1 MKTTSRDSSAAPVP
15 VDRRT
20 FLGFLTWGIGGL
32 ISLGLGIPGVIY
44 LLGPALRRQAEETWI
59 ALGAASKVE
68 LGTPTLFKASVQRQ
82 TGWIESAEQLTVFV
96 LSQDGR
102 EFIAMSNIC
111 THLGCRIRW
120 IADDQ
125 QFFCPCHNGVYDKE
139 GNVLAGPPPRP
150 LDRYPVKVENGR
162 IFILGG

>member
-1 MKTTSRDSSAAPVP
+1 MKGPSDDASATPAPVG
-15 VDRRT
+15 RRN
-20 FLGFLTWGIGGL
+20 FLGLLTWGIGGL
-32 ISLGLGIPGVIY
+32 ISLGLGVPGVIY
-44 LLGPALRRQAEETWI
+44 LLGPALRREVAETWI

-82 TGWIESAEQLTVFV
+82 AGWIVSQEQLSVYV
-96 LSQDGR
+96 LSEDSR

-120 IADDQ
+120 IADDE
-125 QFFCPCHNGVYDKE
+125 QFFCPCHNGVYDKQ

-150 LDRYPVKVENGR
+150 LDRYPVKVEDGR
-162 IFILGG
+162 LFILGG